1 MKQKVYTSVLETLSP
16 VFIGNGS
23 SFSPTMDFIEE
34 DGTIAFLN
42 EKKVIEGIPEDVLEE
57 FLSYLKTKRQ
67 NDSSSL
73 REFFK
78 RVKIPYEPFVSRRVS
93 KKGIVKSTEVKSHL
107 KTKGKFP
114 IVPGS
119 TLKGAFRTALLEAHE
134 IYEREA
140 FQKSFFKGPDLE
152 CPFLRFSDTDPGLEE
167 DLCIFVCR
175 RWHVKKENEPVPL
188 IFEAIQPGV
197 GYLLKLAFDPERAGS
212 VPGPKLFTSIEEVFE
227 ALKAFTL
234 KNVQREVAFLEKN
247 STVDIKQVVL
257 FYKDLLQKMKGL
269 KKNEV
274 ILRIG
279 MGKTF
284 WDNTILKEEDW
295 TLYQNTFG
303 KVKPRKD
310 IFPITRTLTFNE
322 RFYEWP
328 LGWVKLTVQP
338 PEELTARIRKRFQ
351 ERQQQDEERNR
362 EKREEEKRQKEEE
375 LRRQKEQEMLN
386 KMTDFE
392 KELYL
397 MEKEKQAEEQE
408 RLAGEFFKKL
418 DTFSDEEKVKAAE
431 SLKRVYEKLGKWSG
445 AQSKKQKEK
454 VETIKKILE

>member
-1 MKQKVYTSVLETLSP
+1 MKQNVYTGALETLSP
-16 VFIGNGS
+16 VFIGNGGEY
-23 SFSPTMDFIEE
+23 SPTMDFIEE
-34 DGTIAFLN
+34 DGVIAFLN
-42 EKKVIEGIPEDVLEE
+42 EKKVIEGMPESVLEE
-57 FLSYLKTKRQ
+57 FLSYLKTKQQ
-67 NDSSSL
+67 NDPSSL

-134 IYEREA
+134 VYDRKA
-140 FQKSFFKGPDLE
+140 VRQKSFTGSDVE
-152 CPFLRFSDTDPGLEE
+152 CPFLGFSDTDPGLEE

-175 RWHVKKENEPVPL
+175 RWHVKGKEKRLPL
-188 IFEAIQPGV
+188 IFEAIQPGM
-197 GYLLKLAFDPERAGS
+197 GYLMKMTFDPERGETVS
-212 VPGPKLFTSIEEVFE
+212 GKRLFNSIEEIIQAV
-227 ALKAFTL
+227 KSFTY
-234 KNVQREVAFLEKN
+234 KNVQREVAFMDKYKTEEIRKV
-247 STVDIKQVVL
+247 TL
-257 FYKDLLQKMKGL
+257 FYQELIKEMEGL
-269 KKNEV
+269 KENEA
-274 ILRIG
+274 IFRIG

-303 KVKPRKD
+303 EVKPRKD

-322 RFYEWP
+322 RFEWP

-338 PEELTARIRKRFQ
+338 PEELTARIRKRYQ

-408 RLAGEFFKKL
+408 RLAGELFKKL
-418 DTFSDEEKVKAAE
+418 DSFTDEEQKKAAE
-431 SLKRVYEKLGKWSG
+431 SLKKVYEQAGKWSG

>member
-1 MKQKVYTSVLETLSP
+1 MKQNVYTGVLETLSP

-34 DGTIAFLN
+34 EGTIAFLN
-42 EKKVIEGIPEDVLEE
+42 EKKVIEGMPENVLEE

-78 RVKIPYEPFVSRRVS
+78 RVKIPYESFVSRRVP
-93 KKGIVKSTEVKSHL
+93 KKGNVKSTEVKSHL

-119 TLKGAFRTALLEAHE
+119 TLKGAFRTALLEAHD

-140 FQKSFFKGPDLE
+140 VRQKSFTGSDVE
-152 CPFLRFSDTDPGLEE
+152 CPFLGFSDTDPGLEE

-175 RWHVKKENEPVPL
+175 RWHVKKENSLPL
-188 IFEAIQPGV
+188 IFEAIQPGMK
-197 GYLLKLAFDPERAGS
+197 YLMKMTFEPERGETVS
-212 VPGPKLFTSIEEVFE
+212 GKRLFNSIEEIIE
-227 ALKAFTL
+227 AVKTFTK
-234 KNVQREVAFLEKN
+234 KNVQREVAFMDKHKTEEIQKV
-247 STVDIKQVVL
+247 TL
-257 FYKDLLQKMKGL
+257 FYQELIKEMEGL
-269 KKNEV
+269 KKNEA
-274 ILRIG
+274 IFRIG

-295 TLYQNTFG
+295 ALYQNTFV

-310 IFPITRTLTFNE
+310 IFPITRTLTFNGS
-322 RFYEWP
+322 FYEWP
-328 LGWVKLTVQP
+328 LGWVKLTIQP

-375 LRRQKEQEMLN
+375 LRRQQEQEMLK

-408 RLAGEFFKKL
+408 RLAGELFKKL
-418 DTFSDEEKVKAAE
+418 DSFTDEEQKKAAE
-431 SLKRVYEKLGKWSG
+431 SLKKVYEQAGKWSG

>member
-1 MKQKVYTSVLETLSP
+1 
-16 VFIGNGS
+16 
-23 SFSPTMDFIEE
+23 
-34 DGTIAFLN
+34 
-42 EKKVIEGIPEDVLEE
+42 
-57 FLSYLKTKRQ
+57 
-67 NDSSSL
+67 
-73 REFFK
+73 
-78 RVKIPYEPFVSRRVS
+78 
-93 KKGIVKSTEVKSHL
+93 
-107 KTKGKFP
+107 
-114 IVPGS
+114 
-119 TLKGAFRTALLEAHE
+119 
-134 IYEREA
+134 
-140 FQKSFFKGPDLE
+140 
-152 CPFLRFSDTDPGLEE
+152 
-167 DLCIFVCR
+167 
-175 RWHVKKENEPVPL
+175 
-188 IFEAIQPGV
+188 
-197 GYLLKLAFDPERAGS
+197 
-212 VPGPKLFTSIEEVFE
+212 EEVFE

-295 TLYQNTFG
+295 ALYQNTFV

-310 IFPITRTLTFNE
+310 IFPITRTLTFNGS
-322 RFYEWP
+322 FYEWP
-328 LGWVKLTVQP
+328 LGWVKLTIQP

-375 LRRQKEQEMLN
+375 LRRQQEQEMLK

-408 RLAGEFFKKL
+408 RLAGELFKKL
-418 DTFSDEEKVKAAE
+418 DSFTDEEQKKAAE
-431 SLKRVYEKLGKWSG
+431 SLKKVYEQAGKWSG